1 MSSNISAAI
10 GKLEDNEAILIDLDR
25 ILAEGTGAAPAVSAP
40 KAGSA
45 VAVKETSAA
54 DAGLMKF
61 KQIKMTEYDIDII
74 GKAKEAGQNVFH
86 FKSSKSISC
95 I

>member
-1 MSSNISAAI
+1 M
-10 GKLEDNEAILIDLDR
+10 KVQDLDR

-74 GKAKEAGQNVFH
+74 GKAKEAGQNVFGLTVYIEENCILKAARAFLV
-86 FKSSKSISC
+86 FKAL
-95 I
+95 